1 MASSNSSRLNSTSDI
16 LQRYVTNP
24 RNAGQHNA
32 KLREMDSWQ
41 FILRMGASDNPIQ
54 PYPLSYF
61 GQVAI
66 NAVDKAWNSGLKT
79 LEERDARVMKALA
92 EREIEYEN
100 LLRRAL
106 KFAHRELPMGLVP
119 AKHHAALIAEAVH
132 DAIEERWL
140 PYIFADG
147 RIRKFYDILW
157 PQIQRKLAD
166 AINCECDP
174 IDERRLIRWLTHF
187 KIGRMAAKKTNSSG
201 LIHESLEA
209 NTRRKR

>member
-41 FILRMGASDNPIQ
+41 FILQMGASDNPIQ
-54 PYPLSYF
+54 PYPLNYF

-66 NAVDKAWNSGLKT
+66 NAVDEAWDSGLKT

-106 KFAHRELPMGLVP
+106 KFAHRELPMALVP
-119 AKHHAALIAEAVH
+119 AKHHAALIAEAVYS
-132 DAIEERWL
+132 AIEERYL
-140 PYIFADG
+140 PYIFADA
-147 RIRKFYDILW
+147 RIRKFYDIVW
-157 PQIQRKLAD
+157 PAIKRRLAEKLQFD
-166 AINCECDP
+166 CDP
-174 IDERRLIRWLTHF
+174 TDERRFMKWL
-187 KIGRMAAKKTNSSG
+187 MQ
-201 LIHESLEA
+201 
-209 NTRRKR
+209 